1 MNAIDE
7 SQLRY
12 VKLYSFLDYM
22 YISTLFFFFK
32 FSNKGMI
39 KKSTALTG
47 VQDKIPKPHAAKRDL
62 SSRDCIVGLTCKKD
76 VKLN

>member
-12 VKLYSFLDYM
+12 VKLYSFLDY
-22 YISTLFFFFK
+22 ISTLFF

>member
-12 VKLYSFLDYM
+12 VKLYSFLDY
-22 YISTLFFFFK
+22 ISTLFFF

>member
-1 MNAIDE
+1 MYGAIRFKMNAIDE

-12 VKLYSFLDYM
+12 VKLYSFLDY
-22 YISTLFFFFK
+22 ISTLFFF

-47 VQDKIPKPHAAKRDL
+47 VQDRIPKPHAAERD
-62 SSRDCIVGLTCKKD
+62 
-76 VKLN
+76 

>member
-12 VKLYSFLDYM
+12 VKLYSFLDY
-22 YISTLFFFFK
+22 ISTLFF

-47 VQDKIPKPHAAKRDL
+47 VQDKIPKPHAAKRD
-62 SSRDCIVGLTCKKD
+62 
-76 VKLN
+76 